1 MKELDKNALQKLR
14 QAGIL
19 LEKEMAFLAGDLI
32 VAENVITKE
41 RRVLEGASSIIHEN
55 KKRILKG

>member
-1 MKELDKNALQKLR
+1 MRELTSENLKKLR
-14 QAGIL
+14 DAGLL

-41 RRVLEGASSIIHEN
+41 RRVLEGASSIIHES